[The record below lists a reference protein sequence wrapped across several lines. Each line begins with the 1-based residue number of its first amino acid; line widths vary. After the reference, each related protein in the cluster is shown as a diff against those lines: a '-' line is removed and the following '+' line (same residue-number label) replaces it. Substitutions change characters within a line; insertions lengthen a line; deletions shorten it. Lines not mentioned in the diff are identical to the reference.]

1 MNVEIG
7 NEAAQFH
14 FWKYMFQIFCTVLE
28 KKIRISLAFSIEHD
42 DRQRF
47 DLTFLH
53 YFLPEDIALEAV
65 PSKREEDPH
74 PRVPGPQVLYVLFS
88 S

>member
-1 MNVEIG
+1 MTTFFIAFYES
-7 NEAAQFH
+7 
-14 FWKYMFQIFCTVLE
+14 YLSTE
-28 KKIRISLAFSIEHD
+28 KKTNGISQTIGIEHD

-74 PRVPGPQVLYVLFS
+74 PRVPGPQVLYVLLGS
-88 S
+88 